1 MHGWSAP
8 QPGWAA
14 DPDPL
19 GDWLGLAGARIQ
31 TSPGVTRLI
40 RPPKELRG
48 RQVESCEFLSLS
60 IPRPGGPGTSTA
72 APPSRAS
79 PRPPAGRPHT
89 RLGVSPPR
97 PRNKRRPL
105 HEGVE
110 SQGWVGSGGR
120 GNGGWTAWPGPNCHL
135 SEGLVQLR
143 RGRQAFGVNFS
154 FFFTILRQFQLIRS
168 N

>member
-8 QPGWAA
+8 QRGWAA
-14 DPDPL
+14 DPGPL
-19 GDWLGLAGARIQ
+19 GTGLGLRELGFKLRRGENATNSPAQRTTREASGILRI
-31 TSPGVTRLI
+31 
-40 RPPKELRG
+40 
-48 RQVESCEFLSLS
+48 S
-60 IPRPGGPGTSTA
+60 IPFYPKTRGGQEQA
-72 APPSRAS
+72 QQPPPRAS

-120 GNGGWTAWPGPNCHL
+120 RNGGG
-135 SEGLVQLR
+135 R
-143 RGRQAFGVNFS
+143 RGPAQTVTCRRAWSSCGAEDRLS
-154 FFFTILRQFQLIRS
+154 TSILVSSLQSSVSS

>member
-14 DPDPL
+14 DPGPL
-19 GDWLGLAGARIQ
+19 GTGLGLRELGFKLRRGKTQ
-31 TSPGVTRLI
+31 LI

-79 PRPPAGRPHT
+79 
-89 RLGVSPPR
+89 SPPSGR
-97 PRNKRRPL
+97 TPTHKAGSLATPPQKQAETAPR
-105 HEGVE
+105 
-110 SQGWVGSGGR
+110 GR
-120 GNGGWTAWPGPNCHL
+120 GVTGLGRVWGPQKWGWTAWPGPNCHL

-143 RGRQAFGVNFS
+143 RGRQAFNVNFS

>member
-14 DPDPL
+14 DPGPL
-19 GDWLGLAGARIQ
+19 GTGLGLRELGFKLRR
-31 TSPGVTRLI
+31 GKTRLI

-72 APPSRAS
+72 APPLEPL

-110 SQGWVGSGGR
+110 PQGWVGSGGR
-120 GNGGWTAWPGPNCHL
+120 RNGGG
-135 SEGLVQLR
+135 R
-143 RGRQAFGVNFS
+143 RGPAQTVTCRRAWSSCGAEDRLS
-154 FFFTILRQFQLIRS
+154 TSILVSSLQSSVSS